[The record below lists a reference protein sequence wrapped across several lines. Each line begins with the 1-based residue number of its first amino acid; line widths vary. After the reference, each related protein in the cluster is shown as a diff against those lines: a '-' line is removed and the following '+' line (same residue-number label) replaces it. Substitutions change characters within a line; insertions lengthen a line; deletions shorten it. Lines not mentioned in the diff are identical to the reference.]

1 MTIEPLTQNGWSVFV
16 RFKGRKFV
24 TECESPELCWT
35 VARAWM
41 SDVVGE
47 GVL

>member
-1 MTIEPLTQNGWSVFV
+1 MTIEPITTGGYLLTVS
-16 RFKGRKFV
+16 FKGRKFV

-41 SDVVGE
+41 SDVAGE